1 MNLSIDLTITALY
14 ASLLALVF
22 LGLSFNI
29 IRLRFKLKVGVG
41 DGGEKQLIKAI
52 RIHGNFSEYIPL
64 ALILLASYEL
74 SGANSLWLHV
84 LGATLLTGRVLHAVG
99 LSKSIGTSMPRFIGM
114 ISTFVVLLI
123 LAIENIRMFL
133 IS

>member
-1 MNLSIDLTITALY
+1 MNLTITALY

-41 DGGEKQLIKAI
+41 DGGEKLLVKAI

-74 SGANSLWLHV
+74 SGANSLWLHG
-84 LGATLLTGRVLHAVG
+84 LGATLLIGRILHAIG
-99 LSKSIGTSMPRFIGM
+99 LSQSIGTSIPRITGM
-114 ISTFVVLLI
+114 LSTFVVLLI
-123 LAIENIRMFL
+123 LAIENIRMFI

>member
-1 MNLSIDLTITALY
+1 MNLPVDLTITALY

-41 DGGEKQLIKAI
+41 DGGERMLTKSI
-52 RIHGNFSEYIPL
+52 RVHGNFSEYIPL

-74 SGANSLWLHV
+74 SSANTVWLHG
-84 LGATLLTGRVLHAVG
+84 LGATLLIGRILHAIG
-99 LSKSIGTSMPRFIGM
+99 LSKSIGPSVLRIVGM
-114 ISTFVVLLI
+114 SSTFVVLFI
-123 LAIENIRMFL
+123 LAIENIRVF
-133 IS
+133 IAT

>member
-22 LGLSFNI
+22 LFLSFNI

-41 DGGEKQLIKAI
+41 DGGERTLIKAV
-52 RIHGNFSEYIPL
+52 RAHGNFSEYIPL
-64 ALILLASYEL
+64 ALILLAGYEL
-74 SGANSLWLHV
+74 SNANVVLLHT
-84 LGATLLTGRVLHAVG
+84 LGATLLVGRILHAVG
-99 LSKSIGTSMPRFIGM
+99 LSKSIGTSMPRFVGM

-133 IS
+133 IT

>member
-14 ASLLALVF
+14 ASLLALLF
-22 LGLSFNI
+22 LALSFNI

-41 DGGEKQLIKAI
+41 DGGEKTLTKAI
-52 RIHGNFSEYIPL
+52 RAHGNFSEYIPL

-74 SGANSLWLHV
+74 SGADALWLHI
-84 LGATLLTGRVLHAVG
+84 LGATLFVGRILHAIG

-114 ISTFVVLLI
+114 ISIFVVLLI
-123 LAIENIRMFL
+123 LAIENIRLFFL
-133 IS
+133 S

>member
-1 MNLSIDLTITALY
+1 MNLSIELTITALY
-14 ASLLALVF
+14 ASLLAIVF

-41 DGGEKQLIKAI
+41 DGGERVLTKAT
-52 RIHGNFSEYIPL
+52 RVHGNFSEYIPL

-74 SGANSLWLHV
+74 SGANTVWLHV
-84 LGATLLTGRVLHAVG
+84 LGATLLIGRILHAIG
-99 LSKSIGTSMPRFIGM
+99 LSKSIGTSMPRIVGT

-123 LAIENIRMFL
+123 LAIENIRVF
-133 IS
+133 ITS

>member
-1 MNLSIDLTITALY
+1 MLSIELTITALY
-14 ASLLALVF
+14 ASLLAIVF

-41 DGGEKQLIKAI
+41 DGGERVLTKAT
-52 RIHGNFSEYIPL
+52 RVHGNFSEYIPL

-74 SGANSLWLHV
+74 SGANTVWLHV
-84 LGATLLTGRVLHAVG
+84 LGATLLIGRILHAIG
-99 LSKSIGTSMPRFIGM
+99 LSKSIGTSMPRIVGT

-123 LAIENIRMFL
+123 LAIENIRVF
-133 IS
+133 ITS